1 MRVSS
6 RSEIFDSL
14 HPWRL
19 PWCQCVALGEVHLEP
34 EAAHIFFFAGAGNRV
49 PSIPVQASCPQR
61 VAFRVEKKFQKNL
74 RVGGRDHRYSF
85 RTRQWNGSPRKFT
98 RARYLGAPL
107 PPPNNA
113 AAERFCR
120 ALGSSSIARACA
132 SFRKRSVGAKGN
144 MRRADSMRRGA
155 VADCE
160 RVRSAGL
167 SAKRPSGRVQ
177 CKKIAL
183 FSVPVP
189 GAMSG

>member
-1 MRVSS
+1 MRVVRDTLILPRPTSRPWPSLGGQARRCRTDFFWNGHDGLPTAVLRLRVSS

-98 RARYLGAPL
+98 RARYLGALL

-113 AAERFCR
+113 AAERT
-120 ALGSSSIARACA
+120 
-132 SFRKRSVGAKGN
+132 
-144 MRRADSMRRGA
+144 
-155 VADCE
+155 
-160 RVRSAGL
+160 
-167 SAKRPSGRVQ
+167 
-177 CKKIAL
+177 
-183 FSVPVP
+183 P
-189 GAMSG
+189 G